1 MQDIRIF
8 SNNRLF
14 YSNSHRIFYVERGE
28 NMFTKKDRQIANQ
41 KAMIENRDKLIKD
54 LQEQKD
60 YYKEMSIQQRAEN
73 DFLRDIL
80 TRVES
85 LVTQNTY
92 DNEKVI
98 LRKVKE
104 VIQSANENNF

>member
-1 MQDIRIF
+1 
-8 SNNRLF
+8 
-14 YSNSHRIFYVERGE
+14 
-28 NMFTKKDRQIANQ
+28 MFTKKDRQIANQ

>member
-1 MQDIRIF
+1 
-8 SNNRLF
+8 
-14 YSNSHRIFYVERGE
+14 
-28 NMFTKKDRQIANQ
+28 MFTKKDRQIANQ
-41 KAMIENRDKLIKD
+41 KAMIENRNKLIKD

-80 TRVES
+80 TRVEN

>member
-1 MQDIRIF
+1 
-8 SNNRLF
+8 
-14 YSNSHRIFYVERGE
+14 
-28 NMFTKKDRQIANQ
+28 MFTKKDRKIANQ
-41 KAMIENRDKLIKD
+41 EAMIENRNKLIKD

-80 TRVES
+80 TRVEN

>member
-1 MQDIRIF
+1 
-8 SNNRLF
+8 
-14 YSNSHRIFYVERGE
+14 
-28 NMFTKKDRQIANQ
+28 MFTKKDRQIANQ
-41 KAMIENRDKLIKD
+41 EAMIENRNKLIKD

-80 TRVES
+80 TRVEN